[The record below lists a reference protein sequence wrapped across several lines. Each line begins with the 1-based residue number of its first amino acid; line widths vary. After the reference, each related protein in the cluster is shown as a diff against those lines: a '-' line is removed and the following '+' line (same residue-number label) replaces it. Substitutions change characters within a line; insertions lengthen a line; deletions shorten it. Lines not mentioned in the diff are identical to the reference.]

1 MQTVGTFHGSEVVDC
16 VAAKLRRLDIDAGGL
31 SLVVKENTA
40 PGETRPEADVSAG
53 AASQTVKGSVIGG
66 ITGLVVGTATAFIP
80 GIGLIAAAGPI
91 ATGLSALAAA
101 LSGGVAGASVG
112 ALVGLVSK
120 LGIPEADAEE
130 YAAELERR
138 SVMALE
144 HDGSHDVAAIFR
156 ECGCERVRN
165 YGEPGPATR

>member
-1 MQTVGTFHGSEVVDC
+1 MQTVGTFRGSEVVDC
-16 VAAKLRRLDIDAGGL
+16 VAAALRRLGIDPGGL
-31 SLVVKENTA
+31 SLVVKEDTG

-53 AASQTVKGSVIGG
+53 TATETVKGSVIGG
-66 ITGLVVGTATAFIP
+66 IAGLVVGTATAFIP
-80 GIGLIAAAGPI
+80 GVGLIVAAGPI

-130 YAAELERR
+130 YASELERR

-144 HDGSHDVAAIFR
+144 HDGTHDVAAIFR
-156 ECGCERVRN
+156 ECGCQSVRN
-165 YGEPGPATR
+165 YRPREPATR